1 MQVNL
6 SHQHNY
12 RFPWQTGNHFE
23 LLIDGPVFFSAMLD
37 DIHNAR
43 DYILL
48 EMYLVEPGHISQR
61 FFKALSDAARRNVAV
76 YLLLDDF
83 GSRTLTDMDNN
94 QLINNKVKLCFYNP
108 LQLHHHKLLL
118 FRDHRK
124 LLVIDGHTAFVGGAG
139 FVDDFD
145 SIKHPQT
152 NWRENMVRIQGPNV
166 LQWQSLFT
174 DNWARWSEE
183 KIELKTDIS
192 AVGQQKGRVA
202 MTAGPRFLEI
212 KRSFLNQVRRAEK
225 RVWMSTAYFVPSQ
238 KLRRAL
244 RRTALRGI
252 DVRLLIPGTIT
263 DHPMVRYL
271 TQRYYS
277 RMLKDGI
284 RIFEYQPRFMHAKIV
299 LCDSWTTLGSCN
311 IDRWNLRWNLDANQ
325 EIEDADFAKSI
336 IDMFETDFSNSR
348 EITLD
353 QWHKRSLFRKINIWF
368 WGALIRMVDIISI
381 RLKIIRHWKRFRN
394 KGQ

>member
-1 MQVNL
+1 MQFNL

-23 LLIDGPVFFSAMLD
+23 LLIDGPEFFSAMLD
-37 DIHNAR
+37 AISKAN

-48 EMYLVEPGHISQR
+48 EMYLVQPGHITQR
-61 FFKALSDAARRNVAV
+61 FFKALGDAVKRDVSV

-83 GSRTLTDMDNN
+83 GSRALTDNDKKL
-94 QLINNKVKLCFYNP
+94 LINSDIKLCFYNP
-108 LQLHHHKLLL
+108 LQLHNHKLLL

-145 SIKHPQT
+145 STEQPKT
-152 NWRENMVRIQGPNV
+152 NWRENMVKIQGPNV
-166 LQWQSLFT
+166 LQWQSLFA
-174 DNWARWSEE
+174 DNWGRWSKE
-183 KIELKTDIS
+183 KIKLKAENIS
-192 AVGQQKGRVA
+192 IGPQKGRVA
-202 MTAGPRFLEI
+202 MTQGPRFLEI
-212 KRSFLNQVRRAEK
+212 KRSFLNHVRNAEK
-225 RVWMSTAYFVPSQ
+225 QVWMSTAYFAPSQ

-252 DVRLLIPGTIT
+252 DVRLLIPGPIT

-284 RIFEYQPRFMHAKIV
+284 RIFEYQPRFMHAKMV

-325 EIEDADFAKSI
+325 EIEDEVFANSVI
-336 IDMFETDFSNSR
+336 NMFEVDFSNSI

-353 QWHKRSLFRKINIWF
+353 QWHKRSFFRKIKIWF
-368 WGALIRMVDIISI
+368 WGSIIRLVDIISI
-381 RLKIIRHWKRFRN
+381 RLKIVRHWKRFRH

>member
-12 RFPWQTGNHFE
+12 RFPWQTGNHFK

-37 DIHNAR
+37 SIYQAN

-48 EMYLVEPGHISQR
+48 EMYLVQPGHISQR
-61 FFKALSDAARRNVAV
+61 FFTALADAAKRNVSV

-83 GSRTLTDMDNN
+83 GSRTLTDDDKN
-94 QLINNKVKLCFYNP
+94 QLKNSKVKLCFYNP
-108 LQLHHHKLLL
+108 LQIHKHKLLL

-139 FVDDFD
+139 FVDEFD
-145 SIKHPQT
+145 SIKQPQT
-152 NWRENMVRIQGPNV
+152 NWRENMVKIQGPNV
-166 LQWQSLFT
+166 LQWQSLFVN
-174 DNWARWSEE
+174 NWSHWSEE
-183 KIELKTDIS
+183 KIQLKTQSIP
-192 AVGQQKGRVA
+192 VGQQKGRVA
-202 MTAGPRFLEI
+202 MTEGPRFLEI
-212 KRSFLNQVRRAEK
+212 KRSFLNHVRRAEK
-225 RVWMSTAYFVPSQ
+225 RVWMSTAYFAPSQ

-244 RRTALRGI
+244 RRAALHGI
-252 DVRLLIPGTIT
+252 DVRLLIPGPVT

-284 RIFEYQPRFMHAKIV
+284 HIFEYQPRFMHAKIM

-325 EIEDADFAKSI
+325 EIEDDIFAKSVI
-336 IDMFETDFSNSR
+336 NMFETDFSNSV
-348 EITLD
+348 EVTLD
-353 QWHKRSLFRKINIWF
+353 QWHKRSFIRKIKIWF
-368 WGALIRMVDIISI
+368 WGNIIRLVDTTSI